1 LPQPHVSLLPPH
13 VSETPF
19 DFAIQLGSGVAFV
32 LLWRLRPGVWS
43 RLARLPFYY
52 RGRLNSLLGIVP
64 LVIAAVWLMYG
75 VLMPLAG
82 GMFGDRPTGGAQT
95 EWFVFVLWP
104 LGLSAIAFIVGR
116 PVWLQPPGCWH
127 VLNPNFTPARWWR
140 WVLPTVVCVAVLV
153 SGVIGAVT
161 SAGVSPPAAVA
172 TLLVLAAGF
181 LIPPRVGRVTVVAD
195 ERE

>member
-1 LPQPHVSLLPPH
+1 

-19 DFAIQLGSGVAFV
+19 DFALHLGSGVAFV
-32 LLWRLRPGVWS
+32 LLWRLRPRVWS
-43 RLARLPFYY
+43 RLAQIPFYY

-75 VLMPLAG
+75 ILMPLAG
-82 GMFGDRPTGGAQT
+82 GMFGDRPIGSAET
-95 EWFVFVLWP
+95 ERLVFVLWP

-127 VLNPNFTPARWWR
+127 VLNPNFAPARWWR
-140 WVLPTVVCVAVLV
+140 WVLPTVMF
-153 SGVIGAVT
+153 GAVALSGAIGVAT

-181 LIPPRVGRVTVVAD
+181 LIPLRAGRLTVVP
-195 ERE
+195 ERRE